1 MKQIRTSKQLLEIQ
15 EEIHQQ
21 KKALLELMAEA
32 DATHRR
38 LKELFGRAD
47 ALERRVHDLAEDVQ
61 QDWER
66 RERDLREEGG
76 E

>member
-1 MKQIRTSKQLLEIQ
+1 MEIQ
-15 EEIHQQ
+15 KEIHQQ
-21 KKALLELMAEA
+21 KKAQLELMSEA
-32 DATHRR
+32 DAAHRR

-47 ALERRVHDLAEDVQ
+47 ALERWVHDLAEDVQ